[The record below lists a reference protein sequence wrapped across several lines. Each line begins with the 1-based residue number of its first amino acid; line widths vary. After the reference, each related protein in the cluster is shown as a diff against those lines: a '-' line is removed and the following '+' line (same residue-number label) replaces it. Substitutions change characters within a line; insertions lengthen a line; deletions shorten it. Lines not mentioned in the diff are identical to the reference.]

1 MLQLLREFK
10 VGRPQVYA
18 GLMLLAFMAQCLWT
32 ANIRKLSDLEYR
44 YIASG
49 LTGAGEKTLK
59 PSPFT
64 SVVAAF
70 PVRLVSAA
78 RKVATPQLNAALAV
92 PRPWFLRLPF
102 VIFGAWLGAALWWVA
117 RRLFDDDGG
126 YVALALYCTSP
137 AMITISSNIGPE
149 ILLAWSSLGLIYTA
163 IGVSHT
169 LYAPPKKWVP
179 RIVILGLSIGFALA
193 TVWWSFT
200 LVLLAFAYMMYLAPG
215 CRRRALM
222 VLASASVVGCAV
234 WAIIDW
240 LTGSFGLSLKALLA
254 QKPTLEALG
263 NLAFALSGRTDGYVL
278 VFLFIAALTAYGSWP
293 RARYFGNTAPLLTS
307 LTAVLLFSLVPA
319 IHIWDATLG
328 LSFVFIFVG
337 GLAADFLETGY
348 RRPMALILAA
358 CFLLRAVL
366 TVIVLRNWAQNLM

>member
-1 MLQLLREFK
+1 MLQVLREFK
-10 VGRPQVYA
+10 VGRPQLYA

-32 ANIRKLSDLEYR
+32 ANTRKLSDLEYR

-49 LTGAGEKTLK
+49 LTGAGEKASK

-64 SVVAAF
+64 SLVAAF

-78 RKVATPQLNAALAV
+78 RKVATPQLSAALAV

-102 VIFGAWLGAALWWVA
+102 IIFGLWLGAALWWVA
-117 RRLFDDDGG
+117 RRLFDDEGG
-126 YVALALYCTSP
+126 YIALALYCTSP

-163 IGVSHT
+163 IGVAHT

-179 RIVILGLSIGFALA
+179 RIVILGLSIGLALS

-215 CRRRALM
+215 CRRRALI
-222 VLASASVVGCAV
+222 VLASASVLGCV
-234 WAIIDW
+234 LWAIIYW
-240 LTGSFGLSLKALLA
+240 LTGSLGLGVKALLA

-278 VFLFIAALTAYGSWP
+278 VFLFIVALTAYGSWP

-307 LTAVLLFSLVPA
+307 LAAVLLLSLVPA
-319 IHIWDATLG
+319 IRIWDATLG
-328 LSFVFIFVG
+328 LSFIFIFIG
-337 GLAADFLETGY
+337 GLAADFLET
-348 RRPMALILAA
+348 RFRWPVALILVA
-358 CFLLRAVL
+358 CFLLRSVL
-366 TVIVLRNWAQNLM
+366 TVLALRNWVQNLM